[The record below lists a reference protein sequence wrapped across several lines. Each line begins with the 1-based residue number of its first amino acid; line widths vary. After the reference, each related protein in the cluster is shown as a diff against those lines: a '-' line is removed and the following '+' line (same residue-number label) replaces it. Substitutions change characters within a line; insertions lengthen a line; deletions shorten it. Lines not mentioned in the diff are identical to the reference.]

1 MDWGLDWRGHSF
13 QSYCAG
19 VSSYPNA
26 SFHKLYLWP
35 AVCPI
40 SQDVSSLKCDFL
52 CRLALVPRRQRS
64 EIAAS
69 SLGVTEE
76 AEQNGPSLGGAVQ
89 MAEINVHRKFLVV
102 PWGTL
107 LEFPIPR
114 GSKITKVLLS
124 SNRDITIDKRQQLI
138 TPT

>member
-1 MDWGLDWRGHSF
+1 MS
-13 QSYCAG
+13 AG
-19 VSSYPNA
+19 IAARARIPNRPSDRA
-26 SFHKLYLWP
+26 
-35 AVCPI
+35 AE
-40 SQDVSSLKCDFL
+40 DAT
-52 CRLALVPRRQRS
+52 RALVPRRQRS

-89 MAEINVHRKFLVV
+89 MAETNVHRKFLVV

-124 SNRDITIDKRQQLI
+124 SNRDITIDQRQQLI
-138 TPT
+138 TPK